1 MQLGTRWRAGDE
13 VPASVPAAIRG
24 GIADVESRLP
34 ADDPASMWTL
44 TFLEGRPIAELDA
57 GYEVILEASGDV
69 TISSFELED

>member
-24 GIADVESRLP
+24 GIAEVESRLP